1 MKAIEKYGRRHKWIL
16 LLAVL
21 LAVVSALLLGA
32 SATYALAAQSV
43 KPSSLKGW
51 VRNGIRNGRPQGE
64 LNVTLGYAKG
74 VITDVQDSELALK
87 ESDGTNQTFP
97 LSSSTKV
104 RASKQSATSGD
115 LQTGMKALVRSVQPE
130 GQQLEV
136 TRVWA
141 HTPKKHRKLPKT
153 A

>member
-16 LLAVL
+16 LLAV
-21 LAVVSALLLGA
+21 VSALLLGA
-32 SATYALAAQSV
+32 SATYALAQSST
-43 KPSSLKGW
+43 PSSLKGW
-51 VRNGIRNGRPQGE
+51 VRNGLRNGNPQGE

-74 VITDVQDSELALK
+74 VITDVQDGELTLK

-104 RASKQSATSGD
+104 RANRQSATSGD
-115 LQTGMKALVRSVQPE
+115 LQPGMKALVHTVQPE

-136 TRVWA
+136 KSVWA
-141 HTPKKHRKLPKT
+141 HTPKKQRKLPKT